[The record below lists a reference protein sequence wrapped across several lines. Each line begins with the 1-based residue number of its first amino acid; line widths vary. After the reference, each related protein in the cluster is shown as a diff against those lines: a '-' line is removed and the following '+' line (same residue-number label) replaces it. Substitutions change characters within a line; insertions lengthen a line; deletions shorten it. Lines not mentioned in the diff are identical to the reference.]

1 VLGALFLALIVIAA
15 GYAGAFNKTATP
27 VWAAWMLA
35 LGIPVALGAIM
46 ILGAL
51 RGSEGI
57 GALKFPFAF
66 VIIILAIGFG
76 AALALPASDGPLSR
90 LWLGL
95 PARAAIVIYGI
106 GLLPIIILPIAY
118 ALTFE
123 EMTLS
128 ADDLERVR
136 AIARENDLVE
146 RDIARETET
155 RPANR

>member
-1 VLGALFLALIVIAA
+1 MTRRGVLGALFLALIVIAA

-76 AALALPASDGPLSR
+76 AALALPASDGPT
-90 LWLGL
+90 
-95 PARAAIVIYGI
+95 PA
-106 GLLPIIILPIAY
+106 LPICACAAACFCSISSAQAAVLP
-118 ALTFE
+118 
-123 EMTLS
+123 
-128 ADDLERVR
+128 
-136 AIARENDLVE
+136 
-146 RDIARETET
+146 
-155 RPANR
+155 